1 MIICV
6 EGPDGFGK
14 STLCAS
20 LSKSLNAELIKFPN
34 EDFESGKRLRQ
45 IINKE
50 YSFEPMSFQA
60 LQIINRLET
69 FETLDPT
76 KDYIFDRGKLSG
88 IVYALTDGLPE
99 NWVRKVSDYITDAD
113 ITVIITGRSYREDND
128 IYSDSEYQKRI
139 RQLYMGEGKRVCGRV
154 VWVCN
159 YNSPEKMLEMV
170 LMELGRAMFVK
181 VMMGRL

>member
-34 EDFESGKRLRQ
+34 ENIESGKRLRQ
-45 IINKE
+45 IINKV

-76 KDYIFDRGKLSG
+76 KNYIFDRGKLSG
-88 IVYALTDGLPE
+88 MVYALADGLPE
-99 NWVRKVSDYITDAD
+99 NWARKVLDYTPDAD

-128 IYSDSEYQKRI
+128 IYSDSDYQRRI
-139 RQLYMGEGKRVCGRV
+139 KQLYMEEGKRVCGRV

-159 YNSPEKMLEMV
+159 YNTPDEMLRVV
-170 LMELGRAMFVK
+170 LSEVI
-181 VMMGRL
+181 